1 MRPSMNGLMSRKLLF
16 VLGPVTALVMFG
28 GVVMVVSML
37 LNREYREPYR
47 APTTITDPT
56 PRAEGLAAEQAEAER
71 QARATPYVEAEYRRF
86 PVVGSRVA
94 IWAVAQLHLLFAA
107 FVLAVPIFA
116 VLIEAIGYKTGDLR
130 YDRLAYEFTRLL
142 SVSFSLTATFGA
154 CLTFM
159 LIILYPKFTNYLM
172 SVFSP
177 TFLPYVLLFFAEAF
191 FLYTYYYGWG
201 KFHPLVH
208 LGLGVGLNVVG
219 TAIMFI
225 ANAWLTFMMSP
236 RGISES
242 GALISVWE
250 AIYNFTWM
258 PINIHRVIANVAF
271 GGSVAAAYAAF
282 KFLQATSDE
291 ERAHYDWMGYIGN
304 FVAIIAFL
312 PLPFAGYWLAK
323 EIYAYSQTLG
333 LTMMGGAFSWLFIIQ
348 AVLIGNLFLGANY
361 YLWLGMGRVEGA
373 QPVQRFIKY
382 LLAAIAVC
390 FMVWATPRS
399 IIATVSE
406 IRAMGGSSHPI
417 LGFLGVMSAKNTAV
431 NILILTT
438 FMSFLLYRRTGK
450 TATVAWAKR
459 GHAAQLLIFAAASIF
474 VIFLGVYGYFVEA
487 SVRIGLSVP
496 QVSAVLFAMVAITAI
511 DFFLF
516 RRPRQ
521 TGDVRWGRVPAI
533 SQYVLIFIA
542 VTFTWLMGL
551 MGYVRSGL
559 RQHWHV
565 YGVIRDTSPDAFT
578 PTLGFATQVVSVTV
592 LAFFLLIG
600 FVFWLASLHDRPD
613 FQTRTE
619 GSPHA
624 PLLAA
629 GEREAERVS

>member
-1 MRPSMNGLMSRKLLF
+1 MNGVTNRKLLF
-16 VLGPVTALVMFG
+16 VLGPVTGLVMFA
-28 GVVMVVSML
+28 GVVFIATFL
-37 LNREYREPYR
+37 TNREYREPYR
-47 APTTITDPT
+47 APAAIVDPT
-56 PRAEGLAAEQAEAER
+56 PRAEGLEAER
-71 QARATPYVEAEYRRF
+71 AAAEAADRATPYVEAEYRPF
-86 PVVGSRVA
+86 PFVGSRVA

-116 VLIEAIGYKTGDLR
+116 VLIEAIGYKTGDKR
-130 YDRLAYEFTRLL
+130 YDRLAYEFTKLL

-154 CLTFM
+154 FLTFM
-159 LIILYPKFTNYLM
+159 LIALYPKFTNYLM

-177 TFLPYVLLFFAEAF
+177 TFLPYVLLFFLEAF
-191 FLYTYYYGWG
+191 FLYAYYYGWG

-208 LGLGVGLNVVG
+208 LGLGIGLNVVG
-219 TAIMFI
+219 TGIMLI

-236 RGISES
+236 AGISDT
-242 GALISVWE
+242 GAVISLAD
-250 AIYNFTWM
+250 AIYNYTWM
-258 PINIHRVIANVAF
+258 PINVHRVIANVAF

-282 KFLQATSDE
+282 KFLQAETDE

-304 FVAIIAFL
+304 FVAIISFL

-348 AVLIGNLFLGANY
+348 AVLIGNLFLAANY

-373 QPVQRFIKY
+373 QPFQRVVKY
-382 LLAAIAVC
+382 LLVAIVLC
-390 FMVWATPRS
+390 FMIWATPRS

-406 IRAMGGSSHPI
+406 IRAMGGGTHPI

-450 TATVAWAKR
+450 IATVTWAKT
-459 GHAAQLLIFAAASIF
+459 GQAVQLLIFAAAAIF

-496 QVSAVLFAMVAITAI
+496 QVSSVLFAMVAITAI
-511 DFFLF
+511 DVFLF
-516 RRPRQ
+516 RRPRN
-521 TGDVRWGRVPAI
+521 TGETRWGRMPVI

-578 PTLGFATQVVSVTV
+578 PTLGFATQVVSATV
-592 LAFFLLIG
+592 LIFFVLIG

-613 FQTRTE
+613 F
-619 GSPHA
+619 HA
-624 PLLAA
+624 
-629 GEREAERVS
+629 GTKES

>member
-1 MRPSMNGLMSRKLLF
+1 MDRKVLF
-16 VLGPVTALVMFG
+16 VLGPVAGLLMFA
-28 GVVMVVSML
+28 GVAMTVTWV
-37 LNREYREPYR
+37 LNREYRAPYS
-47 APTTITDPT
+47 APAATADPT
-56 PRAEGLAAEQAEAER
+56 PRAEGLAAERAQAET
-71 QARATPYVEAEYRRF
+71 QARAKPYEEAEYRRF

-107 FVLAVPIFA
+107 FVLAVPMFA
-116 VLIEAIGYKTGDLR
+116 LIIEAIGYKTKDLR
-130 YDRLAYEFTRLL
+130 YDRLAYEFTKLL

-154 CLTFM
+154 FLTFM

-177 TFLPYVLLFFAEAF
+177 TFLPYVGLFFFEAF
-191 FLYTYYYGWG
+191 FLYAYYYGWG

-208 LGLGVGLNVVG
+208 LALGLGLNIVG

-225 ANAWLTFMMSP
+225 ANSWLTFMMSP
-236 RGISES
+236 RGISDS
-242 GALISVWE
+242 GAVLSVME
-250 AIYNFTWM
+250 AATNFTWM
-258 PINIHRVIANVAF
+258 PINVHRFIANVAF

-282 KFLQATSDE
+282 KFLQAKTDE

-304 FVAIIAFL
+304 FVAILAFL

-333 LTMMGGAFSWLFIIQ
+333 LQMMGGAFSWLFIIQ
-348 AVLIGNLFLGANY
+348 AVLIGNLFLAANY

-373 QPVQRFIKY
+373 QPVQRFVKY
-382 LLAAIAVC
+382 LLIGIAVC
-390 FMVWATPRS
+390 FAVWATPRS

-450 TATVAWAKR
+450 IATVPWAKK
-459 GHAAQLLIFAAASIF
+459 GHAAQLAIFAGAAFI

-487 SVRIGLSVP
+487 TVRIGLSVP
-496 QVSAVLFAMVAITAI
+496 QVLSVLFAMVSITVI
-511 DFFLF
+511 DIFLF
-516 RRPRQ
+516 RRAKN
-521 TGDVRWGRVPAI
+521 TAEVRWGRIPAI

-592 LAFFLLIG
+592 LLFFGLIG
-600 FVFWLASLHDRPD
+600 FVFWITSLHERPDYGSRPHEVRHTPVLASD
-613 FQTRTE
+613 
-619 GSPHA
+619 
-624 PLLAA
+624 A
-629 GEREAERVS
+629 GEAERTV